1 MKVYKTT
8 KKSRKTKFLFFVI
21 PVFCVLLIIFCYM
34 QFVASP
40 IILKSTYAQV
50 ESFAT
55 TQISDAI
62 KECIEESGLEY
73 DDFVTIKY
81 NSNQDITAILAN
93 SLNINLFA
101 REVASVSQVYFDEI
115 IDKGVDIPIGTFTGL
130 NFLAGRGA
138 KVNFKLVPIG
148 SILSNFKSNFTSV
161 GINQTLHTLSIIVE
175 TTVSVIM
182 PLTSDKI
189 TFNTEILVCENLIV
203 GKVPSVYLSNDMF

>member
-50 ESFAT
+50 DSFAT

-73 DDFVTIKY
+73 GDFVTIKY

-148 SILSNFKSNFTSV
+148 SILSSFKSNFTSV

>member
-50 ESFAT
+50 DSFAT

-73 DDFVTIKY
+73 GDFVTIKY

-148 SILSNFKSNFTSV
+148 SILSSFKSNFTSV

-189 TFNTEILVCENLIV
+189 TFNTEIIVCENLIV